1 MPTFDEDLDAIFED
15 ETFSTCAEFA
25 LTANSSICVNGHF
38 TDASDA
44 VVLFGNVEIE
54 AQRPTFVCRTS
65 KIADVRNKM
74 SVTIDETDYT
84 VEKISKI
91 GQGSSVVYL
100 KT

>member
-1 MPTFDEDLDAIFED
+1 MPTLDEDLDAIFAD
-15 ETFSTCAEFA
+15 DTFTECAEFA
-25 LTANSSICVNGHF
+25 VSAVSTVCVNGHF

-65 KIADVRNKM
+65 EISDVRNKM
-74 SVTIDETDYT
+74 SVTIDEIAYT

-91 GQGSSVVYL
+91 GTGSSVVYL